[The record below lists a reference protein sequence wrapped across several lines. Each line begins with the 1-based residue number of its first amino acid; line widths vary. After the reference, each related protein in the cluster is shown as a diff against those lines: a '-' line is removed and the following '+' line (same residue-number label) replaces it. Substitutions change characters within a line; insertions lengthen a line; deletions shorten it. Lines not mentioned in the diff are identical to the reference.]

1 MSMFFLILSKAS
13 AERQVDAAH
22 SVWNRLGFALFGE
35 YNDRLE
41 RLNTQSRIVGEGCPP
56 LCGPLVTEAA

>member
-35 YNDRLE
+35 YNDRL
-41 RLNTQSRIVGEGCPP
+41 
-56 LCGPLVTEAA
+56 